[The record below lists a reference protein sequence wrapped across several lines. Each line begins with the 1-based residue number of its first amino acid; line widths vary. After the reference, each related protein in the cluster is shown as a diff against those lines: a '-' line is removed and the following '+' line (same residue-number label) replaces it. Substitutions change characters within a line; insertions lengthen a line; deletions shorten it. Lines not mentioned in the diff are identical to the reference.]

1 MAEGSEDKFQKETTY
16 VRGRLSG
23 EALNWVSRPG
33 PYKEYPDSKKIR
45 LPAPEPVESVLLDEV
60 LKKRRSVRR
69 FSKKPITKRQ
79 LSYLLWASSGVQRRE
94 RGYEFRT
101 APSAGALYPIETYIV
116 VNRVEDLARGV
127 YHYSV
132 KSHLLEELKLGD
144 FGKDVALAALEQ
156 RICSES
162 AVVFIW
168 TAIFARSK
176 WKYKQR
182 AYRYIY
188 LDAGHIGQNL
198 ALSATSLGLGSCQV
212 GAFYDDEMNKI
223 VNVDGVEESVIYMS
237 VVGCPQ

>member
-132 KSHLLEELKLGD
+132 KSHLLEELKFGD
-144 FGKDVALAALEQ
+144 FGEDVALAALEQ

-168 TAIFARSK
+168 TAIFARSST
-176 WKYKQR
+176 
-182 AYRYIY
+182 
-188 LDAGHIGQNL
+188 LF
-198 ALSATSLGLGSCQV
+198 TT
-212 GAFYDDEMNKI
+212 M
-223 VNVDGVEESVIYMS
+223 
-237 VVGCPQ
+237 

>member
-23 EALNWVSRPG
+23 GALNWVSRPG

-237 VVGCPQ
+237 VVGYPQ

>member
-23 EALNWVSRPG
+23 GALNWVSRPG
-33 PYKEYPDSKKIR
+33 LYKEYPDSKKIR
-45 LPAPEPVESVLLDEV
+45 LPSSEPVESMLLDEV

-69 FSKKPITKRQ
+69 FSQKPITKGQ
-79 LSYLLWASSGVQRRE
+79 LSYLLWASSGIQRRE
-94 RGYEFRT
+94 RGYDFRT

-144 FGKDVALAALEQ
+144 FGGDVALAALEQ

-168 TAIFARSK
+168 TAVFARSK

-223 VNVDGVEESVIYMS
+223 VDVDGVEESVIYMS

>member
-237 VVGCPQ
+237 VVGYPQ

>member
-223 VNVDGVEESVIYMS
+223 TDVDGVEESVIYMS
-237 VVGCPQ
+237 VVGYPQ

>member
-23 EALNWVSRPG
+23 GALGRVSRPG
-33 PYKEYPDSKKIR
+33 LYKEYSDSKKIR
-45 LPAPEPVESVLLDEV
+45 LPAPEPVESMLLDEV

-69 FSKKPITKRQ
+69 FSQKPITKGQ
-79 LSYLLWASSGVQRRE
+79 LSYLLWASSGIQRRE

-144 FGKDVALAALEQ
+144 FGEAVALAALEQ

-212 GAFYDDEMNKI
+212 GAFYDGEMNKI
-223 VNVDGVEESVIYMS
+223 VDVDGVEESVIYMS
-237 VVGCPQ
+237 VVGYPQ

>member
-1 MAEGSEDKFQKETTY
+1 MAEGSEDKFQKETRY
-16 VRGRLSG
+16 FRGRLPEG
-23 EALNWVSRPG
+23 ALGRVSRPG
-33 PYKEYPDSKKIR
+33 LYKEYPDSKKIR
-45 LPAPEPVESVLLDEV
+45 LPAPEPVESMLLAEV

-69 FSKKPITKRQ
+69 FSQKPITKGQ
-79 LSYLLWASSGVQRRE
+79 LSYLLWASSGIQRRE

-132 KSHLLEELKLGD
+132 KSHLLEELKLGN
-144 FGKDVALAALEQ
+144 FGEDVALAALEQ

-198 ALSATSLGLGSCQV
+198 ALSATGLGLGSCQV

-237 VVGCPQ
+237 VVGYPQ